1 MHKRNVTTLVL
12 LTVYCCS
19 LYMNWAFNFVLK
31 KSQQCYL
38 IFNHF
43 IHQNHQVPVVELQ
56 EVWHFAF
63 SGEVV
68 NIKKLCVQYPKEL
81 DNVFLFCFQLPLI
94 FKSVRSINKLLKHP
108 VSSVFVIQD
117 KFRTYRL
124 SLRGNDRQGWYDIIC
139 SKPTF
144 KQLPGSSDS
153 CKARCYGG
161 GYGGV

>member
-19 LYMNWAFNFVLK
+19 LFMNWAFNFVLK

-68 NIKKLCVQYPKEL
+68 NIKKLCVQCRKEL

-94 FKSVRSINKLLKHP
+94 VKSVRSINKLLKHP

-117 KFRTYRL
+117 NIKGITIVCHWTTHW
-124 SLRGNDRQGWYDIIC
+124 NEM
-139 SKPTF
+139 
-144 KQLPGSSDS
+144 
-153 CKARCYGG
+153 
-161 GYGGV
+161 